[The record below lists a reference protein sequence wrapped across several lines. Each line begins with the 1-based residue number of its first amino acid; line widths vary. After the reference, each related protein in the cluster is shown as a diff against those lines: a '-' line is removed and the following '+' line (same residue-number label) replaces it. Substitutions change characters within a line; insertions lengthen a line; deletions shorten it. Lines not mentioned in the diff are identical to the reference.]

1 MMSRLEMIADQIDQQ
16 SYPPV
21 HLWQP
26 SQVGKIDIKIDRN
39 GYWFHESESIGRAKL
54 VRLFASILWFEGSDV
69 QANGSAPN
77 QYYLVTPVEKLAIQV
92 EDVPYVITQTEL
104 LDGSWVVITNTQ
116 EKCLVSEQH
125 PVRLLPYNGQL
136 LPYVQIRYELWAR
149 VNRTVYFEWVSHA
162 LENQGDDLSSMT
174 LFSGEYQFEVAK
186 G

>member
-1 MMSRLEMIADQIDQQ
+1 MMSRLEIIADQIDQQ

-26 SQVGKIDIKIDRN
+26 QHVGEIDIKIDRN
-39 GYWFHESESIGRAKL
+39 GYWFHEGEPISREKL
-54 VRLFASILWFEGSDV
+54 VRLFASILWFEGDNV
-69 QANGSAPN
+69 QANGSDNN

-92 EDVPYVITQTEL
+92 EDVPYLITQTEL
-104 LDGSWVVITNTQ
+104 VDGCWMVITNTQ
-116 EKCLVSEQH
+116 EKCLVGDQH
-125 PVRLLPYNGQL
+125 PVRLLPYNGQS

-162 LENQGDDLSSMT
+162 LENQVDDSPSLT
-174 LFSGEYQFEVAK
+174 LLSGEYQFEVAK